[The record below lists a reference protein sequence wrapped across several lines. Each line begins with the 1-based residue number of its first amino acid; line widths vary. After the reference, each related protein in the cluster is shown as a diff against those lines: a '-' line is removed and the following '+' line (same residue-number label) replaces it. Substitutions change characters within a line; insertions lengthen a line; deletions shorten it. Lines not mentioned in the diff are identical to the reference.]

1 MKNEKEG
8 RKMAVLTK
16 PIDRAFVV
24 RADKWDKF
32 LSHKADGSIIAR
44 CKRIDALIP
53 DSAKVQNGQKDHI

>member
-1 MKNEKEG
+1 
-8 RKMAVLTK
+8 MAVLTK

-53 DSAKVQNGQKDHI
+53 DSAKVQNGQKDRI